1 VRTDFELALIQAI
14 LFVFPGA
21 RHRGCHFHFSQAIW
35 RKVQEL
41 GLSKAYRLDTS
52 VAGFVRKT
60 ISLAFVP
67 PNFVRVAW
75 GNLKLTAPTNAQ
87 IPLLILYFEDI
98 WTMGKFDIQ
107 QWNQHQN
114 RGARTNNLK
123 EAWHRKINNMVG
135 KVHRNLFAFVDLLQ
149 KDEATSRVSLLQ
161 LSNGGQARK
170 RLKKWKEKDDA
181 IKELEDDLR
190 DGALNLNEFLQK
202 IQRYCGI

>member
-1 VRTDFELALIQAI
+1 EASEVFVDGTFFSCPSLFYQMLTISVVKERCSFNVAYFLRPGKSRDVYVQAFEHCRAALTDLNLSVSFDLVRTDFELALIQAI

-52 VAGFVRKT
+52 VAGFVRKM

-67 PNFVRVAW
+67 PNF
-75 GNLKLTAPTNAQ
+75 
-87 IPLLILYFEDI
+87 
-98 WTMGKFDIQ
+98 

-135 KVHRNLFAFVDLLQ
+135 KAHPNLFAFVDLLK
-149 KDEATSRVSLLQ
+149 KDEATSRVSLL
-161 LSNGGQARK
+161 
-170 RLKKWKEKDDA
+170 
-181 IKELEDDLR
+181 
-190 DGALNLNEFLQK
+190 
-202 IQRYCGI
+202 